1 MDPAGLA
8 LVCQVY
14 VWTQQ
19 LRSLDRMEEMFRGT
33 REAGFRRVELLS
45 SFLRTPELRERT
57 GALLC
62 EYDLEPAVLYHGGVL
77 HEEPGAA
84 QTLAETLE
92 LAGAAQSL
100 GCRRLNFNPSP
111 KPGKALKSD
120 DELRLQAA
128 YLNRLGREL
137 RNRGM
142 RLLVHQHDAEMRAE
156 AREWRFQLRHTD
168 PALVDFCLDLHWVY
182 RGGQDPLALL
192 GEAAGRV
199 QSLHLRNSSGGVWS
213 EALGEGDINYQAVAD
228 SLCRIGYRGL
238 LVVELAYEKGTPCTR
253 PLPENLR
260 LSREFA
266 ERVIYARLNQA
277 LRCDSER

>member
-19 LRSLDRMEEMFRGT
+19 LRSLDRMEEIFRGT
-33 REAGFRRVELLS
+33 REAGFHRVELMS

-57 GALLC
+57 GLLLRQHR
-62 EYDLEPAVLYHGGVL
+62 LELAVLYHGGVL
-77 HEEPGAA
+77 HEEPAA
-84 QTLAETLE
+84 ARTLAEALE
-92 LAGAAQSL
+92 LAEAAKSL
-100 GCRRLNFNPSP
+100 GCPRLNFNPSP

-120 DELRLQAA
+120 DELRLQVE

-137 RNRGM
+137 RGRGM

-199 QSLHLRNSSGGVWS
+199 QSLHLRNSTSGVWS
-213 EALGEGDINYQAVAD
+213 EVLGEGDINYREVAD
-228 SLCRIGYRGL
+228 SLCRIGYAGL
-238 LVVELAYEKGTPCTR
+238 LVVELAYEKGTPSTR
-253 PLPENLR
+253 PLPDNLR

-277 LRCDSER
+277 VRCHPER